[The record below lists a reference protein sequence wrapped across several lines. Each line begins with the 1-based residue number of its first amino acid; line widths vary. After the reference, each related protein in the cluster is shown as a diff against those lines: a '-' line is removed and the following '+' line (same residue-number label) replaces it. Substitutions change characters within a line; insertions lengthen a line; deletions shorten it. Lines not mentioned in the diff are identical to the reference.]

1 MTRARLGALLVLL
14 ALAVPVPEAVSG
26 HALTQD
32 SDQVPPEQVAFVVTV
47 PGVSFEELLGIPDV
61 ASLARAGGAALLVD
75 AEDAVTFHERA
86 LPGEKRFVLDPVA
99 GELRAIVDRY
109 PSLAGSPEVDDLLL
123 IVLGTDPQDET
134 PTPHLTGIVVARGH
148 PDELFPESGAQG
160 SLSSDST
167 RRDGVVIGGDV
178 APTIDAFLPG
188 GSRVW
193 GELPPGEPIR
203 IVDGPPPF
211 DLYERYLA
219 QRRMYIPI
227 GVAAVLYL
235 AGAGLAAIA
244 FLARRRSVPEQ
255 WQRVAGW
262 MAFSVPML
270 AVGLL
275 AAGHLPELTYASA
288 VPMIAIVTVFG
299 TMAFSPL
306 ERREPTAVPAGIGAA
321 VIGFFVVEALLG
333 WSGMLTPLV
342 GGSQLDGGR
351 FFGLPNVAIGLL
363 VGATMWVAQRASTAV
378 GFSLTCAVALF
389 AGLPLVGAN
398 LGAAVTLFAAAGLW
412 LAVRERERLGRWM
425 GTAAFVAV
433 TVVGTG
439 VILVSHA
446 ISPFPTH
453 VTRFEQD
460 VDGIAGIWDQFL
472 ERLQVGFDL
481 IAGNPLALIPVVGI
495 VAVVFLV
502 LRPPP
507 AIRETFV
514 RWPAW
519 RDANLVIVLAGVIAY
534 LANDSGPAA
543 VGFAFGLALG
553 GMLGMPLLAGSSK
566 MGAE

>member
-1 MTRARLGALLVLL
+1 VTRVRLGALLILL
-14 ALAVPVPEAVSG
+14 ALAVPVPEAASG

-32 SDQVPPEQVAFVVTV
+32 PGQVPPEQAAFVVIV
-47 PGVSFEELLGIPDV
+47 PGVSFDELLGIPDV
-61 ASLARAGGAALLVD
+61 ASLARVGGAALLVD
-75 AEDAVTFHERA
+75 AEDAVTFHEPA
-86 LPGEKRFVLDPVA
+86 LPGEKRFVLDPVE

-109 PSLAGSPEVDDLLL
+109 PSITGSPEVDDLLL

-148 PDELFPESGAQG
+148 PDELFADSGDQG

-235 AGAGLAAIA
+235 AGAGLAAIG
-244 FLARRRSVPEQ
+244 FLIRRRSVPEQ
-255 WQRVAGW
+255 WRRVAGW
-262 MAFSVPML
+262 TGLSVPML

-363 VGATMWVAQRASTAV
+363 VGATMWVAQRVSTAA
-378 GFSLTCAVALF
+378 GFALTCAVALF
-389 AGLPLVGAN
+389 AGLPVVGAN

-412 LAVRERERLGRWM
+412 LAVRQRERLGVLM
-425 GTAAFVAV
+425 GTAVFVVV
-433 TVVGTG
+433 TVAGTG
-439 VILVSHA
+439 MVLVSHA

-453 VTRFEQD
+453 VSRFEQD
-460 VDGIAGIWDQFL
+460 VEGVGGIWDTFL
-472 ERLQVGFDL
+472 DRLQVGFDL
-481 IAGNPLALIPVVGI
+481 IAGNPLALVPVLGI
-495 VAVVFLV
+495 VVVLVLV
-502 LRPPP
+502 LRPPS
-507 AIRETFV
+507 AIRETFML
-514 RWPAW
+514 WPAW

-553 GMLGMPLLAGSSK
+553 GMLGMPLLVGSSK
-566 MGAE
+566 MDME

>member
-1 MTRARLGALLVLL
+1 VTRARLGALLALL
-14 ALAVPVPEAVSG
+14 ALAVVMPTTASG
-26 HALTQD
+26 RALTRD
-32 SDQVPPEQVAFVVTV
+32 PGQVPREQVAFVVIV

-86 LPGEKRFVLDPVA
+86 LPDEKRFVLDPVE
-99 GELRAIVDRY
+99 GGLRAIVDRY
-109 PSLAGSPEVDDLLL
+109 PNLAGSPEIDDLLL
-123 IVLGTDPQDET
+123 IVLGTDPRDET

-148 PDELFPESGAQG
+148 PDELFPESGDQG

-178 APTIDAFLPG
+178 APTVDAFLPG

-203 IVDGPPPF
+203 IIDGPPPF

-235 AGAGLAAIA
+235 AVAGLAAIA
-244 FLARRRSVPEQ
+244 FLNRRRSVPEQ

-262 MAFSVPML
+262 MGLSVPML

-288 VPMIAIVTVFG
+288 VPMVAIVTVFG

-333 WSGMLTPLV
+333 WSGMLTPLL
-342 GGSQLDGGR
+342 GGAQLDGGR

-363 VGATMWVAQRASTAV
+363 VGATMWVAQRVSTAV
-378 GFSLTCAVALF
+378 GFALTCAVALF
-389 AGLPLVGAN
+389 AGLPVAGAN
-398 LGAAVTLFAAAGLW
+398 LGAAMTLFAAAGLW
-412 LAVRERERLGRWM
+412 LAVRERERVGLWKGM
-425 GTAAFVAV
+425 AAFVAV

-439 VILVSHA
+439 MILVSHA
-446 ISPFPTH
+446 VSPFPTH
-453 VTRFEQD
+453 VTRFEED
-460 VDGIAGIWDQFL
+460 VEGIGRIWHTFVD
-472 ERLQVGFDL
+472 RLQVGFDL
-481 IAGNPLALIPVVGI
+481 IAGNPLALIPMVGTVVAL
-495 VAVVFLV
+495 VLV

-507 AIRETFV
+507 AIRETFA

-553 GMLGMPLLAGSSK
+553 GMLGMPLLVGSRK
-566 MGAE
+566 MGAP